1 MVGPALGTGWG
12 EAAGLTPGQ
21 GGGRLG
27 PHFQGGAGL
36 QRAGGVG
43 GRPVFRTSSQGAWE
57 GSRCSGP
64 PPRGRGRAAGV
75 QDLLPGGVGGRLVFR
90 TSSQGAWEG
99 GRCSGPPPSSE
110 TGARRHQHRCWGH
123 VRGAAR
129 RERRRDKSS
138 PRCVP
143 SPLSR
148 RSSDASLSSLPEDEH
163 SLLREDSFILQ

>member
-1 MVGPALGTGWG
+1 MG
-12 EAAGLTPGQ
+12 
-21 GGGRLG
+21 
-27 PHFQGGAGL
+27 
-36 QRAGGVG
+36 RAGVRLRGSHLGRVVG
-43 GRPVFRTSSQGAWE
+43 GSARISMEELDCRGQGAWE
-57 GSRCSGP
+57 GGLCSGP